1 MDRIQLKP
9 FSQHGPLKLWIS
21 EIGALIL
28 LVCSAV
34 PSRAQSV
41 SDLYSFNDSDSSQYP
56 LATLVQGRDGRL
68 YGSTTGLTDGSIFGL
83 TTAGVFTE
91 LFVFDGSDGANPD
104 AGLTLAVDGNFYGT
118 SFTGGSAEYGVLFK
132 ITPSGTY
139 TALHEF
145 EGSADGE
152 LPSAPPIQ
160 ASDGNLY
167 GTTRGNFGV
176 AATVYKYD
184 LASKAFTTIYQFD
197 GTHGQT
203 VPAALIQG
211 ADGNLYGTAEGAGA
225 YGCGTIFKM
234 NRSGVILYY
243 YSFPC
248 ATGGALPSAPL
259 VQASDGNFYGTTFEG
274 GDGQGQGN
282 GTIFKMT
289 QKGTVTI
296 LYSFKGGRDGSSPNA
311 SFVQATD
318 GKLYGATAGG
328 GSSGSGTL
336 FRITTAGAYELLYSF
351 PQDVGKGPE
360 YSLMQHTNGLFYGT
374 AEGGGANNYGAVYD
388 LNMGLGPF
396 VAFVIP
402 SGGVGKSAQILG
414 QGLTGTSSVT
424 FNGVAATSFKVF
436 TDTYMTAVVPSGAT
450 TGPVIVT
457 TPAGTL
463 KSNKNFRIIGG
474 TASAAR
480 TKAVPPITHAAKQP
494 N

>member
-1 MDRIQLKP
+1 MNRIQLKLSP
-9 FSQHGPLKLWIS
+9 SRGVCKLCVFGVAGIV
-21 EIGALIL
+21 L
-28 LVCSAV
+28 LLGLTDA
-34 PSRAQSV
+34 SRAQTV
-41 SDLYSFNDSDSSQYP
+41 SDVYAFNNSDSSQYP

-83 TTAGVFTE
+83 TTAGAFTE
-91 LFVFDGSDGANPD
+91 LFAFDGSDGANPD

-139 TALHEF
+139 TPLHEF

-176 AATVYKYD
+176 EATVYKYN
-184 LASKAFTTIYQFD
+184 LASETFTTIYQFD

-203 VPAALIQG
+203 VPAALTQG
-211 ADGNLYGTAEGAGA
+211 ADGNLYGTAQGGGA
-225 YGCGTIFKM
+225 YDCGTIFKM

-248 ATGGALPSAPL
+248 GTGGALPSAPL
-259 VQASDGNFYGTTFEG
+259 VQAYDGNFYGTTFEG
-274 GDGQGQGN
+274 GVGQGQGD

-289 QKGTVTI
+289 QKGAVSI
-296 LYSFKGGRDGSSPNA
+296 LYSFKGGRDGASPNA
-311 SFVQATD
+311 GFVQATD
-318 GKLYGATAGG
+318 GKLYGATGVGG
-328 GSSGSGTL
+328 TSGFGAL

-351 PQDVGKGPE
+351 PQNIGKVPE
-360 YSLMQHTNGLFYGT
+360 YSLTQHTNGLFYGT

-402 SGGVGKSAQILG
+402 TGGVGKSAQILG

-424 FNGVAATSFKVF
+424 FNGIAATSFKVL

-457 TPAGTL
+457 TPGGAL
-463 KSNKNFRIIGG
+463 KSNKSFRIIGA
-474 TASAAR
+474 ASAAR
-480 TKAVPPITHAAKQP
+480 TKAVPLISHAARKA

>member
-34 PSRAQSV
+34 PSRAQTV
-41 SDLYSFNDSDSSQYP
+41 SDVFAFNNSDSSQYP

-68 YGSTTGLTDGSIFGL
+68 YGSTSGLTDGSIFRL
-83 TTAGVFTE
+83 TTAGGFAE
-91 LFVFDGSDGANPD
+91 LLAFDGSDGANPD
-104 AGLTLAVDGNFYGT
+104 AGVTLAVDGNIYGT
-118 SFTGGSAEYGVLFK
+118 AFSGGSAQEGVLFRVS
-132 ITPSGTY
+132 PGGAY
-139 TALHEF
+139 TTLHEF
-145 EGSADGE
+145 LGSTDGVF
-152 LPSAPPIQ
+152 PSAPPIQ

-167 GTTRGNFGV
+167 GPTRGGDGI
-176 AATVYKYD
+176 APTIYKYNLVSD
-184 LASKAFTTIYQFD
+184 TFTTIYEFD
-197 GTHGQT
+197 YTHGQS
-203 VPAALIQG
+203 VIAALVQG
-211 ADGNLYGTAEGAGA
+211 SDGNLYGTAQGGGA
-225 YGCGTIFKM
+225 YDCGTIFKM

-274 GDGQGQGN
+274 GVGQGQGD
-282 GTIFKMT
+282 GTIFRMT
-289 QKGTVTI
+289 QKGTVSI
-296 LYSFKGGRDGSSPNA
+296 LYNFKGGRDGIGANGGL
-311 SFVQATD
+311 VQATD
-318 GKLYGATAGG
+318 GELYGGTGGG
-328 GSSGSGTL
+328 GSSGFGTL

-351 PQDVGKGPE
+351 PQNIGKYPQT
-360 YSLMQHTNGLFYGT
+360 SLMQHTNGLLYGT
-374 AEGGGANNYGAVYD
+374 AEEGGANNYGAVYD
-388 LNMGLGPF
+388 LNMNLGPF

-402 SGGVGKSAQILG
+402 TGGVGKSAQILG

-424 FNGVAATSFKVF
+424 FNGVAATSFKVL

-457 TPAGTL
+457 TPGGTL
-463 KSNKNFRIIGG
+463 KSNKNFRIV
-474 TASAAR
+474 AAAGAGR
-480 TKAVPPITHAAKQP
+480 TKAGSPISHVAKKP

>member
-1 MDRIQLKP
+1 
-9 FSQHGPLKLWIS
+9 
-21 EIGALIL
+21 
-28 LVCSAV
+28 
-34 PSRAQSV
+34 V

-68 YGSTTGLTDGSIFGL
+68 YGSATGLTDGSIFGL

-152 LPSAPPIQ
+152 LPSAPPVQ

-176 AATVYKYD
+176 AATVYKYN
-184 LASKAFTTIYQFD
+184 LASETFTTIYQFD
-197 GTHGQT
+197 NAHGQEIIG
-203 VPAALIQG
+203 ALVQG
-211 ADGNLYGTAEGAGA
+211 ADGNLYGTAQGGGA
-225 YGCGTIFKM
+225 YDCGTIFKM
-234 NRSGVILYY
+234 NTSGMILYY

-248 ATGGALPSAPL
+248 ATGGALPSAPV

-274 GDGQGQGN
+274 GNGQGQGN
-282 GTIFKMT
+282 GTVFRMS
-289 QKGTVTI
+289 QKGTVSI
-296 LYSFKGGRDGSSPNA
+296 LYSFKGGRDGASPNA
-311 SFVQATD
+311 GFVQATD
-318 GKLYGATAGG
+318 GKLYGATAVGG
-328 GSSGSGTL
+328 TFGFGTL

-351 PQDVGKGPE
+351 PQNVGKGPE
-360 YSLMQHTNGLFYGT
+360 YGLTQHTNGLFYGT
-374 AEGGGANNYGAVYD
+374 AEGGGTENYGAVYD

-402 SGGVGKSAQILG
+402 TGAVGKSAQILG

-424 FNGVAATSFKVF
+424 FNGVAATSFKVL
-436 TDTYMTAVVPSGAT
+436 TDTYITAVVPSGAT
-450 TGPVIVT
+450 TGPVVVT
-457 TPAGTL
+457 TPGGAL
-463 KSNKNFRIIGG
+463 KSNKNFRIIRA
-474 TASAAR
+474 ASAAR
-480 TKAVPPITHAAKQP
+480 TKAGPPISHVAKQA